1 MRNDSGEVE
10 QMEEK
15 AVYVNG
21 IKYAVIYEHDDRDIG
36 IRRPKGKKVYYARRI
51 VSTAYGENRAYI
63 VCGLPGVAN
72 PFVSQVA
79 A

>member
-21 IKYAVIYEHDDRDIG
+21 IKYAVIYEHDDPAGVVDLLPLWTPDRLDG
-36 IRRPKGKKVYYARRI
+36 LRREPGLHRV
-51 VSTAYGENRAYI
+51 RASG
-63 VCGLPGVAN
+63 CR
-72 PFVSQVA
+72 
-79 A
+79 